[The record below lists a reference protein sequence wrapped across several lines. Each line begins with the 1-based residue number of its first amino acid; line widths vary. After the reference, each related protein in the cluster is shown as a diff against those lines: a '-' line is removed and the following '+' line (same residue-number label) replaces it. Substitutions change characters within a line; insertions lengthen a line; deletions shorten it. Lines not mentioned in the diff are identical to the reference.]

1 MVFSNYRNYKRPFA
15 MRRGKVAKIDEKHT
29 HFCLCERD
37 AAITPKRGILAAPT
51 QNRPDFGVFSTIN
64 HNI

>member
-1 MVFSNYRNYKRPFA
+1 MVFGNYRNYKRPFA
-15 MRRGKVAKIDEKHT
+15 MQRGKVAKIDEKHT

-37 AAITPKRGILAAPT
+37 AAITPERGILAAPT

>member
-37 AAITPKRGILAAPT
+37 AAITPERGILAAPT
-51 QNRPDFGVFSTIN
+51 QNRPDFGVFSTLN
-64 HNI
+64 RNI